1 MLAKLFRVAEL
12 LRKMN
17 NFHTLMALVA
27 GLNNASLQRL
37 KSTKKLVGDQLLQ
50 SWSKIEKLMHPQVT

>member
-1 MLAKLFRVAEL
+1 MCALMAVQL
-12 LRKMN
+12 LQKMN

-37 KSTKKLVGDQLLQ
+37 NKTRSAVPPKLLQ
-50 SWSKIEKLMHPQVT
+50 VPPRSHLHHKRLL